1 MIKGHRNQLY
11 NIHNESQGNTK
22 KVLCVCSAGLLRSA
36 TLQNMLI
43 KEYGYNVRNCGTEES
58 YALIPISEALLLW
71 ADEIVF
77 VNKANYRSVAWDLA
91 EMKIDEDKIFVLSIP
106 DIYNFNDPKLVEICK
121 QQYKEIVLKEV

>member
-1 MIKGHRNQLY
+1 MIKGHRNQMH
-11 NIHNESQGNTK
+11 NISNPFQGDTK

-43 KEYGYNVRNCGTEES
+43 KEYGYNVRNCGTELS
-58 YALIPISEALLLW
+58 YALIPISEALIHW

-77 VNKANYRSVAWDLA
+77 VNKSNYRSVKLDLL
-91 EMKIDEDKIFVLSIP
+91 EQQIDMGNVFILDIP
-106 DIYNFNDPKLVEICK
+106 DNYGFNNPELIEICK

>member
-11 NIHNESQGNTK
+11 NIHNESQGNIK

-36 TLQNMLI
+36 TLQNTLI
-43 KEYGYNVRNCGTEES
+43 KEYGYNCRNCGTEES

-77 VNKANYRSVAWDLA
+77 VNKSNYRSVALDLA
-91 EMKIDEDKIFVLSIP
+91 EMKIPEDKIFVLSIP

-121 QQYKEIVLKEV
+121 QQYKEIVLKEK